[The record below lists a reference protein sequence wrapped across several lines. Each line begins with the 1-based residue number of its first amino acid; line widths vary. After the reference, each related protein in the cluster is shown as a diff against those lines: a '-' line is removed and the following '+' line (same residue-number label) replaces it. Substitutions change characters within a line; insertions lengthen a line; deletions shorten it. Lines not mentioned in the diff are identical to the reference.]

1 MFCQV
6 FWQEMSADREMIRT
20 GIAERA
26 QAGRSPPLRR
36 RRTREYIPN
45 SRSSQRQGYPDQNLH
60 DNSLFTDELSYG
72 ARDVG
77 GHLYPDENMN
87 TLSRSSSE
95 NQQHLQDILRVMPEG
110 SHLNERY
117 QILKAENKILR
128 ERLQNA
134 LQREMKAL
142 KTFKRLAKE
151 NRQLKLNLRKYERT
165 LLGFYDD
172 ESGKWSMLHLL
183 CWTKV
188 IWKYHRLSISSLSS
202 DGFSIPTLF
211 LTAWSKKENRT
222 ATRYYLSQQNFTV
235 INVFLLVC
243 L

>member
-1 MFCQV
+1 
-6 FWQEMSADREMIRT
+6 MSLDRDMVRS

-45 SRSSQRQGYPDQNLH
+45 TRTTQRHGYRDQNLH
-60 DNSLFTDELSYG
+60 DSTLIADELTYG
-72 ARDVG
+72 SPGNG
-77 GHLYPDENMN
+77 GRLHTDENMN
-87 TLSRSSSE
+87 TISRAPSD
-95 NQQHLQDILRVMPEG
+95 NPPHLQDILRVMPEN

-172 ESGKWSMLHLL
+172 ESGM
-183 CWTKV
+183 
-188 IWKYHRLSISSLSS
+188 
-202 DGFSIPTLF
+202 
-211 LTAWSKKENRT
+211 
-222 ATRYYLSQQNFTV
+222 
-235 INVFLLVC
+235 
-243 L
+243 

>member
-1 MFCQV
+1 
-6 FWQEMSADREMIRT
+6 MSFDRDMART
-20 GIAERA
+20 GIAERV

-45 SRSSQRQGYPDQNLH
+45 SRTTQRQGYLDQNLL
-60 DNSLFTDELSYG
+60 DNSLLSDELTYG
-72 ARDVG
+72 IPGNG
-77 GHLYPDENMN
+77 GRLYTDENMN
-87 TLSRSSSE
+87 SVSRSSGG
-95 NQQHLQDILRVMPEG
+95 NQPHLQDILRVMPEN

-172 ESGKWSMLHLL
+172 ESGMESRNSFIMLEV
-183 CWTKV
+183 KDR
-188 IWKYHRLSISSLSS
+188 RLQFTFISCEPRMFFHYRAKQKANIESA
-202 DGFSIPTLF
+202 GF
-211 LTAWSKKENRT
+211 R
-222 ATRYYLSQQNFTV
+222 R
-235 INVFLLVC
+235 
-243 L
+243 

>member
-1 MFCQV
+1 
-6 FWQEMSADREMIRT
+6 MSSERDMVRT

-45 SRSSQRQGYPDQNLH
+45 SRPTARSGSDQNLH
-60 DNSLFTDELSYG
+60 DNSVFTDELTHET
-72 ARDVG
+72 RDG
-77 GHLYPDENMN
+77 GFRFYTDENMN
-87 TLSRSSSE
+87 TISRPETQS
-95 NQQHLQDILRVMPEG
+95 HLQDILRVVPES
-110 SHLNERY
+110 SHLSERY

-172 ESGKWSMLHLL
+172 ESGMHLT
-183 CWTKV
+183 CSIFFYSCEKMR
-188 IWKYHRLSISSLSS
+188 RLSTNSSTRLT
-202 DGFSIPTLF
+202 FARCLF
-211 LTAWSKKENRT
+211 IIELFRLANKFIQTPFMVVWKENM
-222 ATRYYLSQQNFTV
+222 LSLYACD
-235 INVFLLVC
+235 LLEKRSF
-243 L
+243 

>member
-1 MFCQV
+1 MFIQSALKVTNANLNLSGKCFILVRSCKFVSQEYFIYQV
-6 FWQEMSADREMIRT
+6 FWEEMSFDRDMART
-20 GIAERA
+20 GIAERV

-45 SRSSQRQGYPDQNLH
+45 SRTTLRQGYLDQDLH
-60 DNSLFTDELSYG
+60 DNSLLSDELTYG
-72 ARDVG
+72 IPGNG
-77 GHLYPDENMN
+77 GRPYTDENMN
-87 TLSRSSSE
+87 SVSRSSSG
-95 NQQHLQDILRVMPEG
+95 NQPHLQDILRVMPEN

-172 ESGKWSMLHLL
+172 ESGM
-183 CWTKV
+183 
-188 IWKYHRLSISSLSS
+188 
-202 DGFSIPTLF
+202 
-211 LTAWSKKENRT
+211 
-222 ATRYYLSQQNFTV
+222 
-235 INVFLLVC
+235 
-243 L
+243 